1 MAESQNVEWK
11 ESWRDEYLKWIC
23 GFANAQGG
31 KIYIGADDNG
41 KVIGLQDSKKL
52 LEDIPNKVRDVLGII
67 VDVNLLKKNGHDYIE
82 ICVNPNSYPVNYKGE
97 YHYRSG
103 STKQQLKGQ
112 ALNQFLL
119 QKTGITWDSVPVQ
132 GVVVQDLRNDS
143 FDIFR
148 EQAVFSKRMDR
159 KDINATNEQLLDSLN
174 LLENGQLKRAA
185 ILLFHHNPEKWI
197 PGAYVKVGYF
207 ASDSEL
213 LYQDEIHGSLMSQA
227 DRVVDLIFT
236 KYLKA
241 SISYQ
246 GVTRVESYP
255 FPKAAIREAV
265 FNAIAHK
272 FYGALIP
279 IQISVYT
286 DKIYIAND
294 CIFPEDWTVDDLMG
308 KHRSRPYN
316 PLIANTFFRAGFI
329 EAWGR
334 GIEKIKDSC
343 KEAGNPMPEYTI
355 KREDI
360 MVMFK
365 SLVSATNQVTNQV
378 TNQAIQGKQAGNN
391 SICTRILHI
400 IQDEPT
406 LSQKR
411 IAGILGEKY
420 STVKYYMESMKK
432 AGIIKREGSSQKG
445 KWLIL

>member
-1 MAESQNVEWK
+1 MSESQNVEWK

-31 KIYIGADDNG
+31 KIYIGTDDYG
-41 KVIGLQDSKKL
+41 KVIGLQNSKKL

-67 VDVNLLKKNGHDYIE
+67 VDVNLLREDEKDYIE
-82 ICVNPNSYPVNYKGE
+82 ISVNPNSYPVNYKGE

-119 QKTGITWDSVPVQ
+119 QRTGITWDSVTVQ
-132 GVVVQDLRNDS
+132 GAAVQDLRNDS

-148 EQAVFSKRMDR
+148 EQAVLSKRMNR
-159 KDINATNEQLLDSLN
+159 KDIDATNEQLLDSLN

-197 PGAYVKVGYF
+197 PGAYIKLGYF
-207 ASDSEL
+207 ESDSEL
-213 LYQDEIHGSLMSQA
+213 LYQDEIHGSLISQA
-227 DRVVDLIFT
+227 DKVVDLIFT

-241 SISYQ
+241 AISYH
-246 GVTRVESYP
+246 GVTRVETYP
-255 FPKAAIREAV
+255 FPKEAVREAV

-279 IQISVYT
+279 IQISVYQ
-286 DKIYIAND
+286 DKFYIAND

-343 KEAGNPMPEYTI
+343 REAGNPAPEYTI
-355 KREDI
+355 KRTDI
-360 MVMFK
+360 MIMFR
-365 SLVSATNQVTNQV
+365 SLVSG
-378 TNQAIQGKQAGNN
+378 TNQAANQAANQGSNN
-391 SICTRILHI
+391 SIRTRILKI
-400 IQDEPT
+400 IQEEPT
-406 LSQKR
+406 LSQKK
-411 IAGILGEKY
+411 IADAIGEKY

-432 AGIIKREGSSQKG
+432 SGVITREGSSQKG
-445 KWLIL
+445 RWNIL